1 MTGANTLNG
10 GVGADTLIG
19 GLGNDVYIVD
29 NDGDVVTETSTLATE
44 IDTVKSSKNYTLGA
58 NLENLTLTG
67 SAAINGT
74 GNALNNVLTGNK
86 GANVLNGGAGDDTLE
101 GGIGNDTLT
110 GGAGHDIFQLKNSS
124 KDTITDFSVFDD
136 TIQLEN
142 SVFTQL
148 TATGVLSAD
157 NFKIGAAAADA
168 NDYVIYNSNTGAL
181 YYDANGSDAGG
192 ATQIAVLGIDLAL
205 THADFFVI

>member
-1 MTGANTLNG
+1 MLDG
-10 GVGADTLIG
+10 GG
-19 GLGNDVYIVD
+19 
-29 NDGDVVTETSTLATE
+29 
-44 IDTVKSSKNYTLGA
+44 
-58 NLENLTLTG
+58 
-67 SAAINGT
+67 
-74 GNALNNVLTGNK
+74 
-86 GANVLNGGAGDDTLE
+86 GDDTLE

-124 KDTITDFSVFDD
+124 KDTITDFSVGDD

-148 TATGVLSAD
+148 TTTDLTETGVLNTG
-157 NFKIGAAAADA
+157 NFKIGEAAADA
-168 NDYVIYNSNTGAL
+168 NDYVIYDSDTGAL

-192 ATQIAVLGIDLAL
+192 VTQIALLGADLAL